1 MAQININEKT
11 FAFSTRSDTWTSR
24 YSFDPTC
31 YMTSGNKMLSSKDGS
46 GVWLHDQLSTRN
58 KFYGNAAAK
67 SSITV
72 SANQDPSAVKM
83 YKSLSL
89 ETNTKDWT
97 AEVCTNVEYEGK
109 EKQKGSISSFEKK
122 EGFQYAE
129 MPRDVLNSTR
139 NIVGK
144 PFTASS
150 LIEEYGFGDAFTISG
165 DFTSEL
171 YEGNFEN
178 LQGFQLFTVI
188 AEEGFMMEN
197 STASSKTFDVSLY
210 NVQNGSLLELFD
222 VPEASGGEQYNANP
236 LALYVLG
243 HKEYEGELL
252 LLLGFKLVPPNSD
265 DESEHQF
272 NIFSSENSV
281 LYSNQLVLVVNPKID
296 GDQLR
301 GPYVNVEISTQ
312 TDKHAEIHAI
322 NVDYE
327 FSKLDK
333 RLTQNT

>member
-1 MAQININEKT
+1 
-11 FAFSTRSDTWTSR
+11 
-24 YSFDPTC
+24 
-31 YMTSGNKMLSSKDGS
+31 MLSSKDGS

-178 LQGFQLFTVI
+178 LQGFQLFPVI
-188 AEEGFMMEN
+188 AEEGFIRRLMP
-197 STASSKTFDVSLY
+197 SSKTLNVNLY

-222 VPEASGGEQYNANP
+222 VPPSRGLSAIQC
-236 LALYVLG
+236 
-243 HKEYEGELL
+243 
-252 LLLGFKLVPPNSD
+252 
-265 DESEHQF
+265 Q
-272 NIFSSENSV
+272 SSCS
-281 LYSNQLVLVVNPKID
+281 LCF
-296 GDQLR
+296 G
-301 GPYVNVEISTQ
+301 T
-312 TDKHAEIHAI
+312 
-322 NVDYE
+322 
-327 FSKLDK
+327 
-333 RLTQNT
+333 